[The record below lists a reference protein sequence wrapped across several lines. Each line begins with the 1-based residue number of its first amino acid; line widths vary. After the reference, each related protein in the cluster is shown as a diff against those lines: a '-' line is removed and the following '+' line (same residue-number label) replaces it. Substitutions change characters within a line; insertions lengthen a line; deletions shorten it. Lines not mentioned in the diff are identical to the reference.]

1 MIWVFSEIWMINS
14 QFHSEKIKILS
25 YYLNESILR
34 FFAQSAVQDQFN
46 YSGGDSMSRD
56 KLGLFAF
63 GLVLLG
69 FAVFVKTGSFLLFS
83 LGILSV
89 AFLIFSKNKFI
100 K

>member
-1 MIWVFSEIWMINS
+1 
-14 QFHSEKIKILS
+14 
-25 YYLNESILR
+25 
-34 FFAQSAVQDQFN
+34 
-46 YSGGDSMSRD
+46 MSRD

-69 FAVFVKTGSFLLFS
+69 FIVFVKTGSFLLFS
-83 LGILSV
+83 VGIISV